1 MQGISV
7 SEENVTIALTF
18 FLYILESL
26 FRLQFFYLFFDPIY
40 LENVAVSQWIGKLTA
55 TNVAIAIN
63 TI

>member
-26 FRLQFFYLFFDPIY
+26 FQLQFFYLFFDPIY
-40 LENVAVSQWIGKLTA
+40 LENVAVSQ
-55 TNVAIAIN
+55 
-63 TI
+63 